1 MTLTN
6 YASYDASAFTLVPVA
21 MDDDTAL
28 ATILA
33 EIDAKIGTTTA
44 TLNVDPQAAADTV
57 IAVVTALR
65 DDKALYARYKALAAI
80 HEADFNVLVRLNR
93 YAPALWLA
101 GYHHKLEREDSPR
114 AVPEDVITRGMEL
127 RDALYQVLHY
137 HFHDDKDLGPGLA
150 RIQRKNDRSVLAND
164 LRFLATAALDHAD
177 ELVHDR
183 RYDPD
188 DVKQALRVSSDIR
201 RALGAR
207 EVGSVRWL
215 DRCRVL
221 WSLVQ
226 HDYDELLTVGRFLLR
241 AQEGEGR
248 RRFPALVKGGG
259 GRRKGADDEAP
270 GDDRT
275 PEAPVSEPEKP

>member
-137 HFHDDKDLGPGLA
+137 HLHDDKDLGPGLA
-150 RIQRKNDRSVLAND
+150 RIQRKNDRRVLAND
-164 LRFLATAALDHAD
+164 LRFLATAALDHGD

-183 RYDPD
+183 RYDPEH
-188 DVKQALRVSSDIR
+188 VKQALGVSSDIR

-207 EVGSVRWL
+207 EVTPVRWL
-215 DRCRVL
+215 DRCLVL

-226 HDYDELLTVGRFLLR
+226 RDYDELAVVGRFLLR
-241 AQEGEGR
+241 AQEDEGR

-259 GRRKGADDEAP
+259 ARRKDAREEPPANDAS
-270 GDDRT
+270 
-275 PEAPVSEPEKP
+275 PEAPEKP